1 MKYEGY
7 YLVFFAFIGIIIIV
21 LYFNIQQQQ
30 ELNVKLIN
38 NVSTTNANNAKNN
51 VNTIRCIKKDNID
64 DDHNR
69 IYKEYTSYK
78 TTKNINN
85 YTYNIDNIDFNKDI
99 IIDDNKLGNPYQN
112 KYEQGLEEIYNT
124 NLKGTNDN
132 DSNNEIY
139 DYSIKPNKTDLPI
152 VNPPLQLL
160 KANAPLR
167 LSERHFF

>member
-1 MKYEGY
+1 MNYEGY
-7 YLVFFAFIGIIIIV
+7 YLAFFAFIGIILIV
-21 LYFNIQQQQ
+21 IYYNIQQQQ
-30 ELNVKLIN
+30 ELSAKLIN
-38 NVSTTNANNAKNN
+38 NVNTMKTANRIRCIHN
-51 VNTIRCIKKDNID
+51 VNNIKKDNID
-64 DDHNR
+64 DDHNK

-78 TTKNINN
+78 TTKDINN

-99 IIDDNKLGNPYQN
+99 VVDNNKLGNPYQN
-112 KYEQGLEEIYNT
+112 NYDKGLEEIYT
-124 NLKGTNDN
+124 QKLKGNDMNEN
-132 DSNNEIY
+132 DEIF

>member
-7 YLVFFAFIGIIIIV
+7 YLAFFAFIGIIIII

-30 ELNVKLIN
+30 ELSVKLNN
-38 NVSTTNANNAKNN
+38 NVRTMNTKNN
-51 VNTIRCIKKDNID
+51 INTIRCIKKDNID
-64 DDHNR
+64 DDHNK

-78 TTKNINN
+78 KTKDIDN

-99 IIDDNKLGNPYQN
+99 VVDNNKLGNPN
-112 KYEQGLEEIYNT
+112 RCIYEPELDEIYKT

-132 DSNNEIY
+132 YNEIY
-139 DYSIKPNKTDLPI
+139 DYSIKPNKSDLPI
-152 VNPPLQLL
+152 VNPPLHLL

-167 LSERHFF
+167 LSERHFL

>member
-7 YLVFFAFIGIIIIV
+7 YLAFFAFIGIIIIV
-21 LYFNIQQQQ
+21 VYFNIQQQQ
-30 ELNVKLIN
+30 ELSVNLNNIN
-38 NVSTTNANNAKNN
+38 TKNN
-51 VNTIRCIKKDNID
+51 INTIRCIKKDNID

-78 TTKNINN
+78 TTKDINN
-85 YTYNIDNIDFNKDI
+85 YTYNINNIDFDKDI
-99 IIDDNKLGNPYQN
+99 VIDNNNKLGNPN
-112 KYEQGLEEIYNT
+112 KSNYEPALEKIYNT
-124 NLKGTNDN
+124 KLKGNNDE
-132 DSNNEIY
+132 DNNELF
-139 DYSIKPNKTDLPI
+139 DYSIRPNKTDLPI

>member
-85 YTYNIDNIDFNKDI
+85 YTYNIDNIDLNKDI
-99 IIDDNKLGNPYQN
+99 VIDDNKLGNPYQN